1 MSYTAIS
8 AELVDILEGITELS
22 EVYDAE
28 PKSLNQF
35 PSAAVSAKG
44 HVNTFFDTKDNER
57 VYTFT
62 IRLFNRPDQPNTCEL
77 ELRSIADDVIDAIEG
92 DVTLGGTCDFAEP
105 TQATWSIVTREIPV
119 QIVEITV
126 SAHVKVSR

>member
-1 MSYTAIS
+1 MTPTKVAQSIP
-8 AELVDILEGITELS
+8 LGRRLG
-22 EVYDAE
+22 
-28 PKSLNQF
+28 Q
-35 PSAAVSAKG
+35 G

-126 SAHVKVSR
+126 SAHVKVNR